1 VNNEIKTGLWFN
13 TRRQILSPL
22 SQIIQSK
29 DKNRTRQKILY
40 AVKFGLII
48 TLRMVHEVQLRS
60 LNVYDNNKGNMTESI
75 RYPVN
80 SLDLQG
86 GQMLRYLSL
95 TCANFSRYDPNVCLI
110 FRLRFQVTKG
120 YPKRAQRHAISTEHT
135 KKYYS

>member
-1 VNNEIKTGLWFN
+1 MVVLARLNSRTIIVKTIIDLLCHAVNNEIKTGLWFN

-40 AVKFGLII
+40 AVKFRLII

-75 RYPVN
+75 RYLVN

-86 GQMLRYLSL
+86 GQIVRYLSL
-95 TCANFSRYDPNVCLI
+95 KCANSHDI
-110 FRLRFQVTKG
+110 Q
-120 YPKRAQRHAISTEHT
+120 S
-135 KKYYS
+135 